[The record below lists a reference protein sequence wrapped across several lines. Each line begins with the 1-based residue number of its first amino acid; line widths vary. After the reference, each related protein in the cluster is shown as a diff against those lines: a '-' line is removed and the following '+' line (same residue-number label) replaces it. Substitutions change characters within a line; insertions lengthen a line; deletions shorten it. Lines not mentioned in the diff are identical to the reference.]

1 MGLIFP
7 VTAPAPRATPFV
19 VVAELPLPIATE
31 FSPVAFE
38 FTPTAVA
45 FALLAIASKPSAVE
59 RVPEAAAMSPK
70 ATDWLPLAVALGPI
84 ATESVPVAMLSAAV
98 EFAWK
103 YLMPWLLRLSIAA
116 PTLLAVAVVPF
127 ALYVVY
133 DGAEIE
139 LVVELYVAP
148 PPSAA
153 AVLVPRLSRLPV
165 LPVMPVTLVDSELI
179 AALVANSCEPL
190 TASVLVAL
198 TRPAATF
205 VTWRSAPALPTLT
218 TDVGVVPAKL

>member
-1 MGLIFP
+1 M
-7 VTAPAPRATPFV
+7 
-19 VVAELPLPIATE
+19 VAELPLPIATE

-84 ATESVPVAMLSAAV
+84 ATESVPVATLSAAV

-103 YLMPWLLRLSIAA
+103 YLMPWLLRLSIAE
-116 PTLLAVAVVPF
+116 PTSLAVAVVPF

-153 AVLVPRLSRLPV
+153 AVLLPRLSRLPV
-165 LPVMPVTLVDSELI
+165 LPVTLVDSELI

-190 TASVLVAL
+190 IASVLVAL

-205 VTWRSAPALPTLT
+205 VTWRSAPTLPTLT
-218 TDVGVVPAKL
+218 TDVGVVPTKL